1 MKYIRDGLNSVVSE
15 LIQAGIEEANKK
27 AISRAAKVQI
37 LFSSDFLHK
46 KTTWNATFFKD
57 TS

>member
-27 AISRAAKVQI
+27 AISRAAKVQF
-37 LFSSDFLHK
+37 LFCNDFFTK
-46 KTTWNATFFKD
+46 
-57 TS
+57 

>member
-27 AISRAAKVQI
+27 AISRAAKVQNFVQQRCFTQKNY
-37 LFSSDFLHK
+37 LE
-46 KTTWNATFFKD
+46 
-57 TS
+57 

>member
-27 AISRAAKVQI
+27 AISRAAKVQFFSAMI
-37 LFSSDFLHK
+37 FYKIKKSLGISLF
-46 KTTWNATFFKD
+46 
-57 TS
+57 